1 MVLWYYERAVGPR
14 GPATWRRPAVSGR
27 RVQGQGSG
35 RAVVEDKPEEPTP
48 PTTDA
53 PPDGTQPKG
62 GVPDI
67 RIGGKAPADLTPEE
81 ITAYLAQRRQEVAAL
96 QRTAKQRGIVTA
108 KAKDT
113 DVLSKFDQLFNRYGY
128 SLGMRRWAQSRVE
141 KLEIEL
147 AKLLEA
153 LGEAWDPEKQEEA
166 REAMAGGYR
175 TAQRHTSFPSK
186 VITKEVPEPPVDSV
200 LGEVETE
207 VQRFKDQT
215 HVELTEDVLR

>member
-1 MVLWYYERAVGPR
+1 
-14 GPATWRRPAVSGR
+14 VSGR
-27 RVQGQGSG
+27 RNQGQGSG
-35 RAVVEDKPEEPTP
+35 GAAVEDNPEQPAAS
-48 PTTDA
+48 A
-53 PPDGTQPKG
+53 PPDGAKEQPKG

-96 QRTAKQRGIVTA
+96 QKTAKARGIAT
-108 KAKDT
+108 KPAKDT
-113 DVLSKFDQLFNRYGY
+113 DIISKFDKLFNRYGY

-141 KLEIEL
+141 KLEVEL
-147 AKLLEA
+147 QQLLET

-186 VITKEVPEPPVDSV
+186 VITKDVPEPPVDTV

-207 VQRFKDQT
+207 VQRFAGQT
-215 HVELTEDVLR
+215 HVELTEGVLR